1 MVKKRNKTLESVLF
15 IIEVLDNKFSQPLVE
30 QIFKE
35 CDGDTE
41 KSIEIL
47 RSMLN
52 KVSSCLCIDVD
63 MYIDILLHRYEY
75 KKT

>member
-52 KVSSCLCIDVD
+52 KVSSSLCLDVD
-63 MYIDILLHRYEY
+63 MYIDILVHRYEY

>member
-63 MYIDILLHRYEY
+63 M
-75 KKT
+75 